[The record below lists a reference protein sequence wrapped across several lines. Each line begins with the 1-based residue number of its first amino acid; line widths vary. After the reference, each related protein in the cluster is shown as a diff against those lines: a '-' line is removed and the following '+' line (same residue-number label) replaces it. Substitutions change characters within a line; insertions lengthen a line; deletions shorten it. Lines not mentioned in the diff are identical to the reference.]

1 MTQTLERMLQ
11 STRVYSLIGSEFFD
25 KLRMSGENKL
35 KVKNLKPKAENVIR
49 LTRSFASLE
58 DDRNGEVG
66 SSTSSGKKTKNQ
78 NTKDKN

>member
-1 MTQTLERMLQ
+1 ME
-11 STRVYSLIGSEFFD
+11 GSESFD

-35 KVKNLKPKAENVIR
+35 KVKNLKPKAKNVMR
-49 LTRSFASLE
+49 LPRSFASLE

-66 SSTSSGKKTKNQ
+66 SSTSSGKNTKNQ

>member
-1 MTQTLERMLQ
+1 ME
-11 STRVYSLIGSEFFD
+11 GSESFD

-58 DDRNGEVG
+58 DDTNIGADAPIYPWILRQAQDER
-66 SSTSSGKKTKNQ
+66 K
-78 NTKDKN
+78 